1 MDIKQSGR
9 AAAAITI
16 SIAQAEPLRG
26 GHLRRLAIA
35 FLIGLALYLAGRG
48 PAFAAF
54 DVPAGVQ
61 PGTIVISTSQRRL
74 YLMGWDGPQVSY
86 PVAVGK
92 PGKQW
97 YGWARIDGKHVEPA
111 WSPPAEVRRDNPR
124 LPDVIPGGSPRNP
137 MGKRALT
144 LDRDEIAIHGT
155 NRPGSI
161 GTFASYGCIRMHN
174 RDIID
179 LYERVRVGTPVLVTR

>member
-1 MDIKQSGR
+1 MDIRQSGR
-9 AAAAITI
+9 SPAVIL
-16 SIAQAEPLRG
+16 SRLGAEPLRVG
-26 GHLRRLAIA
+26 QLRRLLLA
-35 FLIGLALYLAGRG
+35 FLIGLAFYTAGRS
-48 PAFAAF
+48 AAHAGY

-74 YLMGWDGPQVSY
+74 FLMGWDGAQVSY

-97 YGWARIDGKHVEPA
+97 YGWARVDGKYVEPA
-111 WSPPAEVRRDNPR
+111 WSPPAEVKRDNPR

-137 MGKRALT
+137 MGLRALT

-155 NRPGSI
+155 NRPDSI

-174 RDIID
+174 RDIVD
-179 LYERVRVGTPVLVTR
+179 LFERVRVGTPVLMTR